1 MPLASSLR
9 RRLAVLTQCLAVCGL
24 ALGVACAASPP
35 PARART
41 PDEAPPPVEARA
53 GPRAIDARAIIADA
67 RKIASRDGVEEL
79 LEIPVGETKQW
90 ISVRGR
96 DRRNPI
102 LLMIHGGPASPEL
115 PTSWAFQGG
124 WEDFFTVV
132 QWDQRGSGKTYNAND
147 PARIGPTLSLD
158 RITEDAVEVV
168 QYLRRR
174 YGKEKVFVLGH
185 SWGSLVGL
193 GLAHRHPELL
203 FAYVGMG
210 QVISGQENERV
221 SYALTL
227 AAAEAAHDLVA
238 LQELRAIAP
247 YPEKDGSLPLEKIGI
262 ERKWSNT
269 FGGLVHGRDDIGHYL
284 NLADLSPDYS
294 AADVAAIELGS
305 QLSLPQLLPELARFD
320 YTQVTRFDCPLVI
333 FAGRHDTTTPSQVT
347 ADWLTRVRAPGKH
360 LVWFENSAHMMMV
373 EEPGRVLLHL
383 VQDVLP
389 LAALRPVPAPAASSL
404 PGPTPPG
411 TGPASR

>member
-1 MPLASSLR
+1 MPLPSPLR
-9 RRLAVLTQCLAVCGL
+9 RCLSVLTRCLAVCGL
-24 ALGVACAASPP
+24 TLGVACASNPP
-35 PARART
+35 K
-41 PDEAPPPVEARA
+41 PVV
-53 GPRAIDARAIIADA
+53 DARAIIADA
-67 RKIASRDGVEEL
+67 RKIATREGVEEL
-79 LEIPVGETKQW
+79 LKIPVGGTEQW
-90 ISVRGR
+90 SSVRGR
-96 DRRNPI
+96 DRNNPI

-158 RITEDAVEVV
+158 RITEDAAEVV
-168 QYLRRR
+168 QYLRGR

-221 SYALTL
+221 GYALTL
-227 AAAEAAHDLVA
+227 AAAEAAHNAEA
-238 LQELRAIAP
+238 LQELKSIAP
-247 YPEKDGSLPLEKIGI
+247 YPEQDGSLPIQKLGI
-262 ERKWSNT
+262 ERKWSNA
-269 FGGLVHGRDDIGHYL
+269 FGGLVHGRDGIGHYL
-284 NLADLSPDYS
+284 NLAELSPDYT
-294 AADVAAIELGS
+294 AKDVEAMDLGS
-305 QLSLPQLLPELARFD
+305 QLSLPHLLPDLARFD
-320 YTQVTRFDCPLVI
+320 FMQVTDFGCPVI
-333 FAGRHDTTTPSQVT
+333 LFAGRHDTTTPSQV
-347 ADWLTRVRAPGKH
+347 AAGWLQRVSAPSKQ
-360 LVWFENSAHMMMV
+360 LVWFEHSAHMMMV

-389 LAALRPVPAPAASSL
+389 LAAR
-404 PGPTPPG
+404 
-411 TGPASR
+411 GPAQAQYSCWMSQNTAVRCDTGK